1 MNILI
6 TSASAKLRLIDA
18 FQQAAL
24 SDGSKIIAVDC
35 NSDCL
40 AANYAKHFYPIKKDD
55 EEGHAQALL
64 EMCRSNDIDMIIPT
78 RDGELIKLASMQQ
91 DFDNLGVLL
100 PLPTADMLEIILDK
114 SLFYEFCLANGF
126 PVYQSFI
133 PDQNAPW
140 PLFVRDRHAA
150 GGVGSREIANYQ
162 DWQNS
167 GLSPENVFCQQ
178 VSHDAEYSIDVFMS
192 FDSEA
197 IQAVA
202 RQRCVVVGGE
212 SKVGLIVDNTKL
224 CEHAKALCARLGLK
238 GHNIVQAFCSA
249 DNDIHIIEVNARY
262 GGGSMM
268 SVAAGM
274 NSPAWLLR
282 ISDPEYKA
290 YPEEVQKLCKADIA
304 YGTKFTLGERES
316 LKYIMEKT

>member
-1 MNILI
+1 MSILI
-6 TSASAKLRLIDA
+6 TSASAKLRLVDA

-24 SDGSKIIAVDC
+24 SVGSKIIAVDC
-35 NSDCL
+35 DSECL
-40 AANYAKHFYPIKKDD
+40 AAKYADHFYTIKKDY
-55 EEGHAQALL
+55 EKGYAQALL
-64 EMCRSNDIDMIIPT
+64 EMCRAHDIALIIPT

-91 DFDNLGVLL
+91 DFDDLGVLL
-100 PLPTADMLEIILDK
+100 PLPTIEMLEIILDK
-114 SLFYEFCLANGF
+114 SLFYEFCLAHNF
-126 PVYQSFI
+126 PVYQRYI
-133 PDQNAPW
+133 PDENAPW

-150 GGVGSREIANYQ
+150 GGMGSREIKNYQ

-167 GLSPENVFCQQ
+167 GLSSENALCQP
-178 VSHDAEYSIDVFMS
+178 VSHDTEYSIDVFLL

-197 IQAVA
+197 MQAVA

-212 SKVGLIVDNTKL
+212 SKVGLIVDNPEL
-224 CEHAKALCARLGLK
+224 CELAKALCEKLGLK

-249 DNDIHIIEVNARY
+249 DNDIHIIEVNARF

-282 ISDPEYKA
+282 ICDPEYAA
-290 YPEEVQKLCKADIA
+290 YPEKIQKVCKADIA
-304 YGTKFTLGERES
+304 FGTKLSEGESGS
-316 LKYIMEKT
+316 LKYIMEKI